1 MVPAWARRWDAG
13 ISALLLL
20 GAALLFRAASFGN
33 PVIGGDEQ
41 FYLLVGDR
49 MLHGLLPYVD
59 IWDRKPVGLF
69 LVYAAIRLLG
79 GEGIWQYQLVATLF
93 AAATAFLVSRIA
105 ARFAPRW
112 AAVLAGVTYL
122 AWLGVFGG
130 RGGQSPVFYN
140 LPVALAA
147 LLVLRVV
154 AGGVSGSR
162 LLAFGGGA
170 MLVTGLAIQIK
181 YTALF
186 EGIFLGC
193 VLLWQG
199 WRSGLGTAR
208 LVLFGGCWIACAL
221 LPTAAA
227 LASYAAIGE
236 AEAFTFANFASI
248 FRRSTT
254 GARSSLGRLALMAAL
269 ASPLALCAALGRWPR
284 RRPGIAGRPGG
295 AAAQDF
301 VLAWAAASILGVVA
315 FGSYTGHYALPMLV
329 PLSAAAAPV
338 LGAPRAGLSVPGGAG
353 GRRRTLPA
361 AILLPL
367 AGLAASLAAAALHAR
382 SRGSGAEVR
391 LLAEAVRLRPAECL
405 FVFHGEPILYHL
417 TGSCLPTRY
426 AFPSHLNDRGEA
438 GAIGVDQMAE
448 LGRVLAARPAYIVS
462 SDRPRPRNTPQGWA
476 MVEAALGQHYRQVLG
491 VRVGGRV
498 RLLYQRLPGP

>member
-1 MVPAWARRWDAG
+1 MAPASARRWNG

-20 GAALLFRAASFGN
+20 GAALLFRAPSFGN
-33 PVIGGDEQ
+33 PVVVGDEGDEQ

-49 MLHGLLPYVD
+49 LLHGLLPYVD

-79 GEGIWQYQLVATLF
+79 GEGIWQYQLVATLS
-93 AAATAFLVSRIA
+93 AVATAFLVAKIA
-105 ARFAPRW
+105 ARFAPRR

-130 RGGQSPVFYN
+130 GGGQSPVFYN

-147 LLVLRVV
+147 LLVLRAV
-154 AGGVSGSR
+154 AGGVSGAR
-162 LLAFGGGA
+162 LLAFGGAA

-181 YTALF
+181 YAAIF

-208 LVLFGGCWIACAL
+208 LALSGGCWIACAL

-227 LASYAAIGE
+227 LASYAIIGE
-236 AEAFTFANFASI
+236 AQPFIFANFTSI
-248 FRRSTT
+248 FLRDTSFA
-254 GARSSLGRLALMAAL
+254 GSSLGRLALMAVL
-269 ASPLALCAALGRWPR
+269 ASPLTLCAALGRWPR
-284 RRPGIAGRPGG
+284 RPGIAARPGG

-301 VLAWAAASILGVVA
+301 VLAWAAASVIGVLP
-315 FGSYTGHYALPMLV
+315 FGAYSGHYALPVLV

-338 LGAPRAGLSVPGGAG
+338 LGGPLPGLPLPGGAG
-353 GRRRTLPA
+353 RYRIPA
-361 AILLPL
+361 AVLLPL
-367 AGLAASLAAAALHAR
+367 AGLAASVAGATIYAR
-382 SRGSGAEVR
+382 SHISGAEVR
-391 LLAEAVRLRPAECL
+391 LIAEAIKLRPAECL

-438 GAIGVDQMAE
+438 GAIGVDQVAE
-448 LGRVLAARPAYIVS
+448 LRRVLATRPAYIVS
-462 SDRPRPRNTPQGWA
+462 SNRPRTRNTPQGWA
-476 MVEAALGQHYRQVLG
+476 MVAAELGQHYRPVLG
-491 VRVGGRV
+491 VRVGDRV
-498 RLLYQRLPGP
+498 RLLYQRLPGS